1 MTWRG
6 SVITPF
12 FPSSIT
18 PGLPQ
23 QELRPFARADSLAVC
38 RHHWIAPTMKK
49 VGLMKQVLFW
59 LYQPYAWLIF
69 LPVSVLLTLLFSL
82 LTIVA
87 SILINSSF
95 AGSTFPVVWAKL
107 VARLLPMAI
116 TVNGK
121 ENADPQRTYVV
132 VLNHQSQFDI
142 LLVYGWLKLN
152 LKWVMKKE
160 LRKIPGLGLG
170 CEKAGHIFIDRANPR
185 AAQAAVME
193 ALQRLGNGVG
203 ILFFVEGTRSL
214 DGRLLPF
221 KKGAF
226 RLAIEQQLPVLPV
239 TVSGTRETLPA
250 KSLRLFPGRGVL
262 TIHPPIETSGMVL
275 SNMDDLIQKSRL
287 AIASALPQE
296 LR

>member
-1 MTWRG
+1 
-6 SVITPF
+6 
-12 FPSSIT
+12 
-18 PGLPQ
+18 
-23 QELRPFARADSLAVC
+23 
-38 RHHWIAPTMKK
+38 MKK
-49 VGLMKQVLFW
+49 SGFLNKVLYW

-69 LPVSVLLTLLFSL
+69 MPLAIALTLLFSL
-82 LTIVA
+82 LTIIA

-95 AGSTFPVVWAKL
+95 AGSTFPVIWARI
-107 VARLLPMAI
+107 VARLTPMAI
-116 TVNGK
+116 TVNGA
-121 ENADPQRTYVV
+121 EHADLQHTYVV

-152 LKWVMKKE
+152 LKWVMKQE

-170 CEKAGHIFIDRANPR
+170 CEKAGHIFVDRANPR
-185 AAQAAVME
+185 AARDSVME

-226 RLAIEQQLPVLPV
+226 RLAVEQQIPILPV
-239 TVSGTRETLPA
+239 TVSGTHDIMPA
-250 KSLRLFPGRGVL
+250 KTLRLFPGRGTL
-262 TIHPPIETSGMVL
+262 TIHPPIDTRGL
-275 SNMDDLIQKSRL
+275 QLTDLADLMEQSRL
-287 AIASALPQE
+287 AIASALPQD